1 MLTAEVIGNLGADAE
16 VKNGEYIAFRV
27 AHNEKTKTI
36 DSVIETT
43 TWVSVSMSLE
53 KKVLLQY
60 LKKGTCVYVRGNL
73 RCRVY
78 VGNDGHHHAGVNLR
92 ALHVELC
99 GGPRQQQDINN
110 NNSDNNNSNVP
121 F

>member
-1 MLTAEVIGNLGADAE
+1 MLIAEVIGNLGADAE
-16 VKNGEYIAFRV
+16 VKNDEYISFRV
-27 AHNEKTKTI
+27 AHNEKTRTLS
-36 DSVIETT
+36 SVIENT
-43 TWVSVSMSLE
+43 TWVSVSMSLDR
-53 KKVLLQY
+53 KGILPY

-78 VGNDGHHHAGVNLR
+78 VGNDGHHHAGVNIR

-99 GGPRQQQDINN
+99 GGPRQQQAESSNSA
-110 NNSDNNNSNVP
+110 NSDNSNIP